1 MNVQQAYNLWAQ
13 QYDTNV
19 NRTRDLE
26 AVSLRTVLQNLQGAV
41 LEVGCGTGKNSVW
54 LAQKVRQLL
63 GVDLSPEMLAQAKLK
78 VDCPH
83 ASFGLADI
91 TNEWTFTTQTFDCVV
106 FSLVLE
112 HVEDLRFVFGEAR
125 KKCNPGAWMYVG
137 ELHPFK
143 QYLGTKARFDTA
155 DGRTEVTCFQHH
167 ISDFVSAA
175 SASGFQ
181 LIQLKEWFD
190 EDDSDAPP
198 RVLSLLFQAV
208 D

>member
-54 LAQKVRQLL
+54 LAQKACRLL
-63 GVDLSPEMLAQAKLK
+63 GVDLSPEMLAKAKSK
-78 VDCPH
+78 VDFPH
-83 ASFGLADI
+83 VSFGLADI
-91 TNEWTFTTQTFDCVV
+91 THEWKFTNQTFDYVV